1 MENIANIQV
10 IQNIVYIISSVMFI
24 LGIKMLGKEAT
35 AVKGNYLS
43 ALAMFSAVGI
53 TCLSLDIDIK
63 IILAGVLLGGL
74 IGSLIA
80 IKVKM
85 TAIPEMV
92 ALFNG
97 FGGLATF
104 LIAWSQFNEPSNSM
118 FQHILI
124 MLTIYIGGI
133 TFSGSL
139 IAYGKLS
146 EKLKLGKGSMI
157 TNIFISFFYLSMP
170 ALIYVG
176 AEPYLSGFIPQIPSY
191 FAIFLV
197 LTLVAGIG
205 FVMPI
210 GGGDMPVVI
219 SLLNSLSGIAAAFA
233 GLLLLNNV
241 LIVAGSLVGASGLI
255 LTIIMAKAMNR
266 TITNILFVGYASASQ
281 ANSSEEQGE
290 VKPITPDDAYLI
302 LENASSVLVV
312 PGYGMAVAQ
321 AQHVVREM
329 GELLEENGT
338 EVKYGIHPV
347 AGRMPGHMNVLLA
360 EANVSYDL
368 LAEPD
373 DVNPSMDTIDVAIVI
388 GANDVVNPSA
398 TEEEGSPIYGM
409 PIIEVHNAKTV
420 FVLKRSMSSG
430 FAGVQNPLFFKEN
443 TRMLFGDAKALFH
456 DVIVTLGMFSLF
468 SLEINLSII
477 AAVLTIVG
485 YSMNDTVVIFD
496 RVRENLRK
504 YSDIK
509 IYELTNI
516 SINETLSRTLLTSI
530 TTLLALLAI
539 YFFGGE
545 ILRGFSFAM
554 ILGVIFGTYS
564 SIYIAN
570 TVLVRLNV
578 TQKTV
583 LREENKD

>member
-53 TCLSLDIDIK
+53 TCLSLDIDLK

-104 LIAWSQFNEPSNSM
+104 LIAWSQFNEPSNSV
-118 FQHILI
+118 FQHVLI

-170 ALIYVG
+170 ALIYVV
-176 AEPYLSGFIPQIPSY
+176 AEPSLSGLIPQVPSY
-191 FAIFLV
+191 FSIFLV

-266 TITNILFVGYASASQ
+266 TITNILFVGYASVSQ
-281 ANSSEEQGE
+281 ASSSEEQGE

-321 AQHVVREM
+321 AQHVVREL

-430 FAGVQNPLFFKEN
+430 FAGVQNPLFFREN
-443 TRMLFGDAKALFH
+443 TRMLFGDAKESIGQ
-456 DVIVTLGMFSLF
+456 IVAEF
-468 SLEINLSII
+468 
-477 AAVLTIVG
+477 
-485 YSMNDTVVIFD
+485 
-496 RVRENLRK
+496 
-504 YSDIK
+504 
-509 IYELTNI
+509 
-516 SINETLSRTLLTSI
+516 
-530 TTLLALLAI
+530 
-539 YFFGGE
+539 
-545 ILRGFSFAM
+545 
-554 ILGVIFGTYS
+554 
-564 SIYIAN
+564 
-570 TVLVRLNV
+570 
-578 TQKTV
+578 
-583 LREENKD
+583 KD

>member
-1 MENIANIQV
+1 MENLANIQV
-10 IQNIVYIISSVMFI
+10 IQNMVYIISSVMFI

-43 ALAMFSAVGI
+43 ALAMFCAVAI
-53 TCLSLDIDIK
+53 TCFSLEIDVK

-104 LIAWSQFNEPSNSM
+104 LIAWSQFNEPDNSL
-118 FQHILI
+118 FQHALV

-157 TNIFISFFYLSMP
+157 TNVFISFFYISMP
-170 ALIYVG
+170 ALIYVVV
-176 AEPYLSGFIPQIPSY
+176 EPSLSGFISQVPSY
-191 FAIFLV
+191 FSIFLV
-197 LTLVAGIG
+197 LTLMAGIG

-266 TITNILFVGYASASQ
+266 TITNILFVGYASSGQ
-281 ANSSEEQGE
+281 AASSEEQGE
-290 VKPITPDDAYLI
+290 VKPITSDDAYLI

-430 FAGVQNPLFFKEN
+430 FAGVQNPLFFREN
-443 TRMLFGDAKALFH
+443 TRMLFGDAKESIGQ
-456 DVIVTLGMFSLF
+456 IVAEF
-468 SLEINLSII
+468 
-477 AAVLTIVG
+477 
-485 YSMNDTVVIFD
+485 
-496 RVRENLRK
+496 
-504 YSDIK
+504 
-509 IYELTNI
+509 
-516 SINETLSRTLLTSI
+516 
-530 TTLLALLAI
+530 
-539 YFFGGE
+539 
-545 ILRGFSFAM
+545 
-554 ILGVIFGTYS
+554 
-564 SIYIAN
+564 
-570 TVLVRLNV
+570 
-578 TQKTV
+578 
-583 LREENKD
+583 KD

>member
-1 MENIANIQV
+1 MENFINIQV
-10 IQNIVYIISSVMFI
+10 IQNVVYIISSVMFI

-35 AVKGNYLS
+35 AVRGNYLS
-43 ALAMFSAVGI
+43 ALAMFSAVAV
-53 TCLSLDIDIK
+53 TCLSLEIDIK
-63 IILAGVLLGGL
+63 IILAGVIIGGL
-74 IGSLIA
+74 VGSLIA

-104 LIAWSQFNEPSNSM
+104 LIAWSQFNETGNSM
-118 FQHILI
+118 FQHALI

-146 EKLKLGKGSMI
+146 EKLKLGKGSII
-157 TNIFISFFYLSMP
+157 TNTFISFFYLSMP
-170 ALIYVG
+170 ALISVI
-176 AEPYLSGFIPQIPSY
+176 AEPSISHIIPQVPSY
-191 FAIFLV
+191 FLIFLG
-197 LTLVAGIG
+197 LTLIAGIG

-255 LTIIMAKAMNR
+255 LTVIMAKAMNR
-266 TITNILFVGYASASQ
+266 TIINILFVGYASSSQ
-281 ANSSEEQGE
+281 ATSSEDQGE
-290 VKPITPDDAYLI
+290 VKPITADDAYLI
-302 LENASSVLVV
+302 LENASSVLVI

-329 GELLEENGT
+329 GELLEDNGT

-373 DVNPSMDTIDVAIVI
+373 DVNPSMDSIDVAIVI

-443 TRMLFGDAKALFH
+443 TRMLFGDAKESIGQ
-456 DVIVTLGMFSLF
+456 IVAEF
-468 SLEINLSII
+468 
-477 AAVLTIVG
+477 
-485 YSMNDTVVIFD
+485 
-496 RVRENLRK
+496 
-504 YSDIK
+504 
-509 IYELTNI
+509 
-516 SINETLSRTLLTSI
+516 
-530 TTLLALLAI
+530 
-539 YFFGGE
+539 
-545 ILRGFSFAM
+545 
-554 ILGVIFGTYS
+554 
-564 SIYIAN
+564 
-570 TVLVRLNV
+570 
-578 TQKTV
+578 
-583 LREENKD
+583 KD

>member
-1 MENIANIQV
+1 MENLVNIQV
-10 IQNIVYIISSVMFI
+10 IQNIVYIVSSVMFI

-53 TCLSLDIDIK
+53 TCLSLEIDLK

-74 IGSLIA
+74 IGSMIA

-104 LIAWSQFNEPSNSM
+104 LIAWSQFNEPNNSM
-118 FQHILI
+118 LQHVLI

-146 EKLKLGKGSMI
+146 EKLKLGKGSLI

-170 ALIYVG
+170 ALIYVI
-176 AEPYLSGFIPQIPSY
+176 AEPSISQFIPQAPSY
-191 FAIFLV
+191 FSIFLV

-266 TITNILFVGYASASQ
+266 TITNILFVGYASSSQ
-281 ANSSEEQGE
+281 STSSEEQGE
-290 VKPITPDDAYLI
+290 VKPITSDDAYLI

-430 FAGVQNPLFFKEN
+430 FAGVQNPLFLEKILECYLA
-443 TRMLFGDAKALFH
+443 MLRNQLAKL
-456 DVIVTLGMFSLF
+456 
-468 SLEINLSII
+468 
-477 AAVLTIVG
+477 
-485 YSMNDTVVIFD
+485 
-496 RVRENLRK
+496 
-504 YSDIK
+504 
-509 IYELTNI
+509 
-516 SINETLSRTLLTSI
+516 
-530 TTLLALLAI
+530 
-539 YFFGGE
+539 
-545 ILRGFSFAM
+545 
-554 ILGVIFGTYS
+554 
-564 SIYIAN
+564 
-570 TVLVRLNV
+570 
-578 TQKTV
+578 
-583 LREENKD
+583 